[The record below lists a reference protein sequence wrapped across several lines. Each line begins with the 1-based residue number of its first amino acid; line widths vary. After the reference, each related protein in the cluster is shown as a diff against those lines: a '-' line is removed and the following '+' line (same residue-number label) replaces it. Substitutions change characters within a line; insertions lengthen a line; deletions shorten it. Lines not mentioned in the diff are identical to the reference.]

1 MLKIIVKGFG
11 IRLSQTGILTALYVY
26 VTMPNH
32 LSTLRTFILISN
44 MDDIDSM
51 GLVGLFTKI
60 IQVRHSFY
68 TKQIT
73 NKY

>member
-1 MLKIIVKGFG
+1 
-11 IRLSQTGILTALYVY
+11 
-26 VTMPNH
+26 MPNH
-32 LSTLRTFILISN
+32 LSILSAFILISN

-51 GLVGLFTKI
+51 GFVGLFTEI

>member
-1 MLKIIVKGFG
+1 MLQIIAKGFR

-26 VTMPNH
+26 MTMPNH
-32 LSTLRTFILISN
+32 LSILSAFILISN

-51 GLVGLFTKI
+51 GFVGLFTEI